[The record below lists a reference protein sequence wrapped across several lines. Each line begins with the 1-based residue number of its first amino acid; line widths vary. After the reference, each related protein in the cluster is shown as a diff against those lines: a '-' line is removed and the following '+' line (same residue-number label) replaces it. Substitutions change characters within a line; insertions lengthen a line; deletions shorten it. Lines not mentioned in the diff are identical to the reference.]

1 MTQKEK
7 HAIME
12 IINTIKDR
20 LQEKK
25 IKHIESQI
33 EKLENEYKNV
43 QDRINTCIEI
53 ASKNVDIIQVKV
65 DESKKLLNRGLL
77 LEKENLKDSNE
88 YKNILKIVDEKL
100 NEINA
105 LQTETDKLTFQ
116 ADEGKALLTKIQN
129 EIKSLKE
136 TLKQFGIDY
145 DSSKKTTEEFGE

>member
-1 MTQKEK
+1 
-7 HAIME
+7 ME